1 MPVAMSSD
9 SVKLYSAIYVALLFA
24 AALNFVLFEVD
35 IVDFTYQQAFAGTMV
50 ISVVKTGFIV
60 AYFQHL
66 RWENRSLT
74 YLMGLAFALTMLL
87 MAAAAYSIS

>member
-1 MPVAMSSD
+1 MASD
-9 SVKLYSAIYVALLFA
+9 SVKLYSAIYLALLLA
-24 AALNFVLFEVD
+24 AVINFVLFEVEFFE
-35 IVDFTYQQAFAGTMV
+35 FTYQQAFAGTMAL
-50 ISVVKTGFIV
+50 SVVKTGLII

-74 YLMGLAFALTMLL
+74 YLLGLAFALTMLL